1 MYAWPTRFCVA
12 DVSSIGTGQANT
24 VYGTAST
31 IAKEA
36 AKAIKLRYTR
46 AIRNCMVNA

>member
-1 MYAWPTRFCVA
+1 MAI
-12 DVSSIGTGQANT
+12 SIIDACNGICGTGQANT

-46 AIRNCMVNA
+46 AIRNCMVSA